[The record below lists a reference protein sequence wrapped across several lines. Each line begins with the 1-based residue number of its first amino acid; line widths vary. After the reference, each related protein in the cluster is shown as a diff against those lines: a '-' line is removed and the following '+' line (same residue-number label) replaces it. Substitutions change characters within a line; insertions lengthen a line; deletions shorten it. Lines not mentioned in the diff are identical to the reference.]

1 MLLIVLVVIDCG
13 VSTTVNTTILLI
25 YMLSTICVVD
35 CLLKTDQ
42 ILQLPNARSMI
53 LESILKK
60 FHDPKD
66 HYFEKKLYRCLLTF
80 Q

>member
-25 YMLSTICVVD
+25 YMLSTICVID

-42 ILQLPNARSMI
+42 ILQLPNARPMI
-53 LESILKK
+53 LESI
-60 FHDPKD
+60 
-66 HYFEKKLYRCLLTF
+66 
-80 Q
+80 